1 MTWAIVE
8 FGLLLVLEGLD
19 GDPGG
24 YFSLYQMS
32 VAGLFFF
39 IGLMFGRM
47 GCGSSNLEGGA
58 DKQPGA
64 DKSPQTK
71 NDLNGVVSAQDRE
84 ETRGESVFGN
94 YVIDTHS
101 LRLSKGGNYKDA
113 PPAQKYEKPETVRK
127 IIRASLEKNFI
138 FQALSKSDI
147 ESLIDVFKPVSC
159 ASGEAI
165 IEQGTKGDFM

>member
-1 MTWAIVE
+1 
-8 FGLLLVLEGLD
+8 
-19 GDPGG
+19 
-24 YFSLYQMS
+24 
-32 VAGLFFF
+32 
-39 IGLMFGRM
+39 M

-71 NDLNGVVSAQDRE
+71 NDLSGVVSAQDRD
-84 ETRGESVFGN
+84 ETRGESGFGN

-101 LRLSKGGNYKDA
+101 LMSKGDNYNDA

-159 ASGEAI
+159 ASGETI
-165 IEQGTKGDFM
+165 IEQGTQGDFM